1 MTINP
6 TENYEQ
12 YLHDHF
18 LSSYRNIVNKDL
30 TYMSISTLR
39 KDSDDIDNQYNGS
52 EIANNLYLS
61 GFSEQVFH
69 CLANICNGGGCASQV
84 NAVESIDKRYNL
96 PISKPANFHNVA
108 QISHPRCTEISD
120 QHKWLK
126 IQVFI
131 SSTFEVS
138 NCCNEP
144 ICAMV

>member
-1 MTINP
+1 
-6 TENYEQ
+6 
-12 YLHDHF
+12 
-18 LSSYRNIVNKDL
+18 
-30 TYMSISTLR
+30 MSISTLR

-96 PISKPANFHNVA
+96 PVSKPANFHNVV
-108 QISHPRCTEISD
+108 QISHPRYTEISD

-138 NCCNEP
+138 NCCSKL